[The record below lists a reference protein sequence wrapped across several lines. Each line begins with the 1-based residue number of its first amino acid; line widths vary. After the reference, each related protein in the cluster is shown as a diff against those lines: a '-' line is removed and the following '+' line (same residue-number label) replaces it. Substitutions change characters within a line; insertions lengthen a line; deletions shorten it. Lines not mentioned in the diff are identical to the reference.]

1 MIYKFGYLFLSAG
14 TLISIT
20 LIINNHPFLGFL
32 FGVLTL
38 ASIDNDT
45 K

>member
-1 MIYKFGYLFLSAG
+1 MIYKFGYVLLSAG

-20 LIINNHPFLGFL
+20 LIVSNHPFLGFL

-38 ASIDNDT
+38 ARIGNDT